1 MARYPF
7 TKFPKVKTKCRKVI
21 LTLRMLT
28 GADFS
33 LLWGCSF
40 VYTIASNG
48 WLGLHMQVLNLQT
61 YFGFFIK
68 QYSSIWEINQTYI
81 KNSDETFL
89 VMQGFSP
96 KNL

>member
-1 MARYPF
+1 
-7 TKFPKVKTKCRKVI
+7 
-21 LTLRMLT
+21 
-28 GADFS
+28 
-33 LLWGCSF
+33 
-40 VYTIASNG
+40 
-48 WLGLHMQVLNLQT
+48 MQVLNLQT

-68 QYSSIWEINQTYI
+68 QYSSIWEINLTYI